1 MKQYSIMIILIC
13 YTALKCCNIN
23 AQKFFVSNSRMV
35 HKCIEESYVCQNEN
49 HDDTFYYFYTMS
61 SPENEFYNV
70 KIGMFQSRFTQTRR
84 QKSVHLK
91 MASGFVQ
98 PENLQKMT
106 EEKQDSLCSMLIH
119 LYRIC
124 TQQMMEIQRCSI
136 LKMRQLHFHH
146 LHMSRKQ

>member
-1 MKQYSIMIILIC
+1 MIILIC

-70 KIGMFQSRFTQTRR
+70 KIEVRNSGGLDFEVEGR
-84 QKSVHLK
+84 QEE
-91 MASGFVQ
+91 VQ
-98 PENLQKMT
+98 KEQK
-106 EEKQDSLCSMLIH
+106 
-119 LYRIC
+119 
-124 TQQMMEIQRCSI
+124 
-136 LKMRQLHFHH
+136 
-146 LHMSRKQ
+146 